1 MATAYT
7 IRYGRAKAGLGPGV
21 DALFS
26 VAVAPF
32 DEEVPSAAA
41 AAGTAVV
48 EDGVGSGGGS
58 MTDAAATGLET
69 GSGREG
75 MVSSA
80 EDVSI
85 VTCLVTG
92 GDWRSV

>member
-7 IRYGRAKAGLGPGV
+7 IRYGRAKAALGPGV
-21 DALFS
+21 DAFVS
-26 VAVAPF
+26 VDTPF
-32 DEEVPSAAA
+32 GGAPSAA
-41 AAGTAVV
+41 VV
-48 EDGVGSGGGS
+48 EAGVGSGGGS
-58 MTDAAATGLET
+58 MTDAVVDVDALET

-80 EDVSI
+80 EDVSM

-92 GDWRSV
+92 GDWRRV

>member
-32 DEEVPSAAA
+32 DEEVPS
-41 AAGTAVV
+41 AVV

>member
-1 MATAYT
+1 VATAYT

-26 VAVAPF
+26 AAVAPF
-32 DEEVPSAAA
+32 DEAVPSAAA
-41 AAGTAVV
+41 AGAAVV

>member
-21 DALFS
+21 EALFS
-26 VAVAPF
+26 AAAPF
-32 DEEVPSAAA
+32 EGAAPSAAA
-41 AAGTAVV
+41 LV
-48 EDGVGSGGGS
+48 EVSVGSGGGS
-58 MTDAAATGLET
+58 MTEGVADGLET
-69 GSGREG
+69 GSGRDG

-80 EDVSI
+80 DEVSM

-92 GDWRSV
+92 GDWRRV

>member
-7 IRYGRAKAGLGPGV
+7 IRYGRAKAGLGPGA
-21 DALFS
+21 DTLFS
-26 VAVAPF
+26 TAAPF
-32 DEEVPSAAA
+32 DEAVPSAAA
-41 AAGTAVV
+41 GAAVV

-58 MTDAAATGLET
+58 MTDGAAAGLET

-92 GDWRSV
+92 GDWRRV